1 MATKKKKKTGALHK
15 RKKMKQPTDVTKD
28 PWRHIGEAKGQ
39 K

>member
-1 MATKKKKKTGALHK
+1 MAAKKKTTAKLHT

-28 PWRHIGEAKGQ
+28 PWRHIGQAKGQ